1 MIDVTLKL
9 STCLCRGRPI
19 SCDQDS
25 VVPDLSVPPPP
36 PGIRAFDS
44 VLVEYRT
51 VHRQPRVIFDELS
64 REAFEAAATISN
76 VLFVA
81 GVSADL
87 LHGEARPVDCT
98 LDPTVPGSYVLRY
111 ELPALPDP
119 RAPKRRRP
127 RLLSPVMTPRIPG
140 AQFDEVLQEALIS
153 GNRVTVEM
161 LLCVGVL
168 TSIDEGRLSA
178 SGGISGND
186 PFVEMVDGVRVI
198 QRVHRSTWVL
208 LQRPDIQVSLRGML
222 APFRD
227 EQLYTMTLVENPHFS
242 NLEAAYVITAT
253 QRLRDFAAG
262 GPLHVP
268 PLERP

>member
-1 MIDVTLKL
+1 M
-9 STCLCRGRPI
+9 
-19 SCDQDS
+19 
-25 VVPDLSVPPPP
+25 PDLSVPPPP

-51 VHRQPRVIFDELS
+51 VHRQPRVIFDELV

-76 VLFVA
+76 VLLVA
-81 GVSADL
+81 GVSADV
-87 LHGEARPVDCT
+87 LHGETSPVDST
-98 LDPTVPGSYVLRY
+98 LYPTVPGFYVLRY
-111 ELPALPDP
+111 ELPGIPDP
-119 RAPKRRRP
+119 RAPKRKLP
-127 RLLSPVMTPRIPG
+127 KLLPPVLKSRTPGPQI
-140 AQFDEVLQEALIS
+140 DEVLQEALIS

-168 TSIDEGRLSA
+168 TRIDEGRLSA
-178 SGGISGND
+178 SAGISGND
-186 PFVEMVDGVRVI
+186 PFVEMVDGVHVI

-208 LQRPDIQVSLRGML
+208 LQRPDIQSSLRGML

-227 EQLYTMTLVENPHFS
+227 DQLYTMTLVENPHFS

-253 QRLRDFAAG
+253 HRLREFASG

-268 PLERP
+268 PLERL